1 MFFQNL
7 CLFNESFIFFSKLID
22 FIIKAYLGLQKKWNR
37 KYKKFSN
44 IHFPTCTVF
53 SIIHIL
59 HWYGTFVTIDAL
71 LLIKAHSLHSLCV
84 VQVHGFVKSI
94 MSCIY
99 WYSII
104 QNSFTALK
112 IPCAPM
118 YASSPHLPSPWQP
131 LIFLLSIVLPFPE
144 CYIAGIIWYVAFLDL
159 LLSLF
164 NMHLRFLYVFLCLDN
179 SSIFINV

>member
-1 MFFQNL
+1 MEQKVQEVL
-7 CLFNESFIFFSKLID
+7 KYSFSHL
-22 FIIKAYLGLQKKWNR
+22 L
-37 KYKKFSN
+37 
-44 IHFPTCTVF
+44 TVF

-118 YASSPHLPSPWQP
+118 YASSPPPPKP
-131 LIFLLSIVLPFPE
+131 LATTYLFIVYSFAFSRMLYSWNYMACSLSRLASFTFQN
-144 CYIAGIIWYVAFLDL
+144 AFKV
-159 LLSLF
+159 S
-164 NMHLRFLYVFLCLDN
+164 LCLFV
-179 SSIFINV
+179 SWQLIYFY